1 MRNILTFDV
10 RDYHSCACVAVFY
23 DGSDKI
29 KLIYEADSYTT
40 PTAKITYTEILT
52 ESEPVDVETITLT
65 VENGFAVGEFP
76 VELLETYYTKKLQ
89 LQYIDGDKIGTA
101 FNILFASGTYKK
113 SKNVTLYVAFDG
125 DLTFK
130 WRYISTVNG
139 SNYSSDDFEIDEDTN
154 ELKLK
159 QVTDMTV
166 DKTGSYVTKITMSY
180 EDGTS
185 SEYEC
190 KYDKNGRL
198 TNFGTIAITYN
209 ISEGT
214 T

>member
-10 RDYHSCACVAVFY
+10 RGYSSCACVAAFY

-52 ESEPVDVETITLT
+52 ESESVDVETITLT

-113 SKNVTLYVAFDG
+113 SKNE
-125 DLTFK
+125 
-130 WRYISTVNG
+130 WRRG
-139 SNYSSDDFEIDEDTN
+139 R
-154 ELKLK
+154 KLF
-159 QVTDMTV
+159 
-166 DKTGSYVTKITMSY
+166 
-180 EDGTS
+180 
-185 SEYEC
+185 SEY
-190 KYDKNGRL
+190 
-198 TNFGTIAITYN
+198 IQ
-209 ISEGT
+209 
-214 T
+214 